1 MQPPLPTTDCL
12 RWHAGH
18 RGGHVESFFL
28 KANNPQRPEMAFWLK
43 FTILDSGR
51 EGGAVAEV
59 WAVRFPARGGPHVG
73 AKSTLS
79 AADCHLANDKLE
91 LRMGECLLRA
101 GKTSGAVGEG
111 AEQIRWDLEFDYADQ
126 QPMYGLPHRWMYEAA
141 FPRNKV
147 YTSCPSTRFRGTVS
161 VGDEAWQ
168 ISDWPGMLGHN
179 WGASHNP
186 RYHWAQCN
194 LFEGEDCVFEGY
206 SARLKLG
213 PWLSPWLTG
222 AMVRFE
228 GEDIAFNAV
237 SRALNKTVQAE
248 LFRWSFDA
256 RQGDWQIRW
265 HVEADRED
273 FAGLD
278 YVNPDGG
285 SNFCLNSKIA
295 TCNLQLSRREG
306 GNWQQVADLWGRS
319 SCAYEIL
326 VQDLDHGVPILA

>member
-1 MQPPLPTTDCL
+1 MSTIARDVPLARLGGEQVVAAIRRELERVNKELWLVLSLVVLAWLLNSMVTSQQMLLGFYTLPTIASAYL
-12 RWHAGH
+12 YGRRHATLTAFASVLLVVYM
-18 RGGHVESFFL
+18 RVQNPELLGG
-28 KANNPQRPEMAFWLK
+28 
-43 FTILDSGR
+43 
-51 EGGAVAEV
+51 GG
-59 WAVRFPARGGPHVG
+59 
-73 AKSTLS
+73 
-79 AADCHLANDKLE
+79 D
-91 LRMGECLLRA
+91 
-101 GKTSGAVGEG
+101 
-111 AEQIRWDLEFDYADQ
+111 
-126 QPMYGLPHRWMYEAA
+126 
-141 FPRNKV
+141 
-147 YTSCPSTRFRGTVS
+147 
-161 VGDEAWQ
+161 
-168 ISDWPGMLGHN
+168 
-179 WGASHNP
+179 
-186 RYHWAQCN
+186 